1 MPTYNRLAPP
11 SNVTLPPQ
19 NSQNNTHP
27 THKNNL
33 HFTSQKTTIP
43 NKTQTAPN
51 KTSSTPN
58 FANKRLIPINKTKI
72 ILIFAQSLLNGSLL
86 CGPRKS
92 RCQLSSAALTS
103 HDACSPQRPSPAL
116 IGFATTILFSTKFYR
131 HLTTPL
137 PTVGEQIT

>member
-1 MPTYNRLAPP
+1 MLHSPHKILKTTPTPP
-11 SNVTLPPQ
+11 IKTTSTLPR
-19 NSQNNTHP
+19 
-27 THKNNL
+27 K
-33 HFTSQKTTIP
+33 KTTIP

-58 FANKRLIPINKTKI
+58 FANKHLIPINKTKI

-86 CGPRKS
+86 RSPRKS